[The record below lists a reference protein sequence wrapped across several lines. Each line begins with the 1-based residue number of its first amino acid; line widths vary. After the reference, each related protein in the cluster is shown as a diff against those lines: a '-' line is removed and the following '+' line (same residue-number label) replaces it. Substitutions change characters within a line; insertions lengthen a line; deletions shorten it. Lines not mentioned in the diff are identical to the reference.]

1 MAETR
6 ATASAVEAA
15 VAVMADKG
23 VGRSLPTDLD
33 ALVRGEAVDVEYFS
47 SERDLD
53 GRIEL
58 LDGRP
63 AIFINTRGR
72 SRDYPR
78 VRFTLGHEVGHF
90 YMHRRLLRAGVRFK
104 DDRIDLDQEA
114 RLDAVER
121 EANDFAIEALLPT
134 RTLRDRFERT
144 KLIDLDFIVKLA
156 TEANASL
163 QATAIRVARETSN
176 RIAVLIAEQG
186 QVKWI
191 VVSDDWREAK
201 LPAGQLKGKPLPAGS
216 VAARLPRDFREERVP
231 LKVWA
236 PRQGWKD
243 ADLWESAVE
252 TPYGR
257 LVFLAAAEADDYEG
271 EDHCDDDD

>member
-1 MAETR
+1 MD
-6 ATASAVEAA
+6 
-15 VAVMADKG
+15 DKG
-23 VGRSLPTDLD
+23 VGRSLPTDLH
-33 ALVRGEAVDVEYFS
+33 ALVRDEAVDVEYFS
-47 SERDLD
+47 TEGDLD

-63 AIFINTRGR
+63 AIFVNTRGR

-78 VRFTLGHEVGHF
+78 VRFTLGHEVGHFYIF

-134 RTLRDRFERT
+134 RVLKERFERT
-144 KLIDLDFIVKLA
+144 KLIDLSFIVKLA

-176 RIAVLIAEQG
+176 RIAVLLAERG
-186 QVKWI
+186 QVEWI

-216 VAARLPRDFREERVP
+216 VAARLPRDFREERVA
-231 LKVWA
+231 LETWA

-243 ADLWESAVE
+243 ADVWESAVE

-257 LVFLAAAEADDYEG
+257 LVFLAAAEAEEDEDEVRRDD
-271 EDHCDDDD
+271 ED